1 MIFDM
6 QKFDEIFQELLTEY
20 QQSWL
25 KYLLFWSPLAKILN
39 DPNKAS
45 FWNFINTFMVSW
57 SITRI
62 LFSFCIQNKENL
74 LKLQHLA
81 VLINK
86 LKDADLFHESIFT
99 TLSQHMNANALVDAL
114 IDLQKAGHLTPEN
127 QAALATYSKPYELA
141 SILINLKQA
150 NILTPETRN
159 IVINHPSIHQL
170 SSALVMLKQ
179 SGIYTEETR
188 DMVARHESIDYFVLS
203 LLKLQEANIY
213 SSQNRDFVAKHPCV
227 LWVSWGL
234 YALHRWGILDEATF
248 ARVIVE
254 PDPRALSFAFCA
266 LKIANIDS
274 PENRDK
280 IATCD
285 NIMQLKNVLTI
296 LNRSSLLTTKHLD
309 ELLLIQH
316 KALLTSEAIKQVW
329 NKIPQNALNEALYQK
344 LLNAAK
350 EENPLNALEQVIC
363 ETCLLDHS
371 MFKPV
376 TPRLF
381 DPMKLDVKDYFSCVS
396 TMM

>member
-6 QKFDEIFQELLTEY
+6 QKLDEIFQELLTEY

-74 LKLQHLA
+74 LKLNHLA

-86 LKDADLFHESIFT
+86 LKNADLFHESIFT
-99 TLSQHMNANALVDAL
+99 AVSQHLNANTLADAL
-114 IDLQKAGHLTPEN
+114 IDLQKAGLLTPEN
-127 QAALATYSKPYELA
+127 QAALAAYSKPSELA
-141 SILINLKQA
+141 SIFINLKQA
-150 NILTPETRN
+150 
-159 IVINHPSIHQL
+159 
-170 SSALVMLKQ
+170 
-179 SGIYTEETR
+179 GIFTEETR

-213 SSQNRDFVAKHPCV
+213 SSENRDFVAKHPCV
-227 LWVSWGL
+227 SWVSWGL
-234 YALHRWGILDEATF
+234 YALHRWGILDQATF

-254 PDPRALSFAFCA
+254 SDPRALSFAFCS
-266 LKIANIDS
+266 LKKANIDS

-280 IATCD
+280 IATWD
-285 NIMQLKNVLTI
+285 NIMQLKIVLTI

-350 EENPLNALEQVIC
+350 EENPLNALEKVIS

-371 MFKPV
+371 MFKPA
-376 TPRLF
+376 TTRLF